1 MDIFLFNASYSPVVF
16 CLKTQQLSPI
26 ITYFETFLIKVSDVL
41 NVRFIKSYIRL
52 NKSLNSQTT
61 LKQFES
67 LKTQPWGKHAP

>member
-1 MDIFLFNASYSPVVF
+1 MDIFLLFNASYSPVVF

-52 NKSLNSQTT
+52 NKSLNTV
-61 LKQFES
+61 KQLLS
-67 LKTQPWGKHAP
+67 SSSR